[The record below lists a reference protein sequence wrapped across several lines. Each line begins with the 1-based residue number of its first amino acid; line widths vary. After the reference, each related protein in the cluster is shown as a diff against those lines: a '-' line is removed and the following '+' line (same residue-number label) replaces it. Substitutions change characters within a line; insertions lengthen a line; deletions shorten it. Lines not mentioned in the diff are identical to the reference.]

1 MAESSPSWVLP
12 HGDKRGPLVTSPV
25 VTLARM
31 RRSLCKA
38 TEQLL
43 FLFVRQLRL
52 TKLHVSVRWQT
63 TTTRGNVFRP
73 ICSQW
78 KESPITQPVHV
89 HHRTLKNPTFRTPLC
104 SRVCQEHNDYN
115 CIEQQL
121 LLRTVAVF
129 IIISCICLVFICMY
143 L

>member
-31 RRSLCKA
+31 RHSLCKA

-89 HHRTLKNPTFRTPLC
+89 HHRTLKNPAVWTRVCT
-104 SRVCQEHNDYN
+104 RVCQEHNDYN

-121 LLRTVAVF
+121 LLRTAAVF

>member
-31 RRSLCKA
+31 CHSLCKA

-89 HHRTLKNPTFRTPLC
+89 HHRTLKNPTFWTPLC

-129 IIISCICLVFICMY
+129 IIISCICLVLICMY